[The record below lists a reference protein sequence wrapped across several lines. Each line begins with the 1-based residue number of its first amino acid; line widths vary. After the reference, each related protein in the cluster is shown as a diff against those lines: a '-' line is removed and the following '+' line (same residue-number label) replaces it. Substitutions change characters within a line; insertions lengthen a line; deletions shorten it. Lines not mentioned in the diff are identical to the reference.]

1 MCRTSDPC
9 TPHSRE
15 RFPQLQSIGTS
26 LSLLSS
32 SRTHA
37 RAFSLSRRQI
47 KQADAPTCTHARTH
61 ARAHTHIHAHTHTDQ
76 AGGNPAA
83 RVMPFG
89 DEAEGVCVFV
99 CVCVRACAF
108 MHARFC
114 IPPTCVCVCVFVC
127 VCVCVCLCMRD
138 FGYLR
143 SVCIPPS
150 SSYLLMCIP
159 PSSSYLLMCVPS
171 LCANSTCLM

>member
-114 IPPTCVCVCVFVC
+114 IPPTCVCACSCVFVC
-127 VCVCVCLCMRD
+127 VCVYACEILDTSGV
-138 FGYLR
+138 YAY
-143 SVCIPPS
+143 PPH
-150 SSYLLMCIP
+150 P
-159 PSSSYLLMCVPS
+159 RTS
-171 LCANSTCLM
+171 LCAYPPHPRTSLCAYPPYALILRV